1 MSATFALVRCPFSSM
16 PFRRTALVALLAVLS
31 LLGAVAPANADRT
44 QPLYFDA
51 PELRDPAA
59 REGTLDELQSLGVR
73 AVRVVLYWQD
83 VAPDADRNNRPDVDL
98 GDPASYAWGSYDDA
112 IGAAHARGMK
122 VLVTLTTPGPR
133 WATKDKTDRIT
144 RPSPAE
150 FRRFVAATAR
160 RYGDRVDAWAALNE
174 PNHPDF
180 LGPQYAKSGK
190 PLSPRIYRA
199 LYLAMGKGLRDAGN
213 GDDTLLM
220 GETAPRGTGR
230 VVHPITFMRLALCLN
245 SKWKKSSKCGRLDV
259 DGWAHH
265 PYTTKV
271 GPWFEPPSPNDVTIG
286 VLPRL
291 TRALDRATR
300 ARAFTRGSKMPVWLT
315 EFGIQSTPDRYFGVS
330 LTKQLEYRAIAER
343 MAWFNPR
350 VRAFSQYLLRDDRP
364 VEGET
369 GRSRYGGFESGLR
382 FSTGREKP
390 ALASFRLA
398 LAALRSGSR
407 VSIWGVVRPA
417 DGREDAT
424 VLYGDRGSRT
434 FKQLKRVR
442 TDAQGYFTFRTQFKK
457 GRRYRLKWNDVQG
470 YPVRVYKNR

>member
-1 MSATFALVRCPFSSM
+1 MALRPLLLAT
-16 PFRRTALVALLAVLS
+16 LVAVL
-31 LLGAVAPANADRT
+31 LLGATAPAHAART

-51 PELRDPAA
+51 PELRNPEV

-83 VAPDADRNNRPDVDL
+83 VAPDAERNNRPDVDL
-98 GDPASYAWGSYDDA
+98 TDPAAYNWATYEEA
-112 IGAAHARGMK
+112 IGAAHARGMR
-122 VLVTLTTPGPR
+122 VLLTLTTPGPR
-133 WATKDKTDRIT
+133 WAMRDRSDRVT

-150 FRRFVAATAR
+150 FRKFVVAAGR

-180 LGPQYAKSGK
+180 LGPQYAKSGR

-199 LYLAMGKGLRDAGN
+199 LFQAMDSGLEDSGNAG
-213 GDDTLLM
+213 DTLLM
-220 GETAPRGTGR
+220 GETAPRGTGK
-230 VVHPITFMRLALCLN
+230 VVHPITFMRLSLCLN
-245 SKWKKSSKCGRLDV
+245 AKWRRSSSCGRLDA

-300 ARAFTRGSKMPVWLT
+300 AGAFRRTSKMPVWLT

-343 MAWFNPR
+343 MAWSNPR
-350 VRAFSQYLLRDDRP
+350 VRAFSQYLLRDDQP
-364 VEGET
+364 VEGES

-390 ALASFRLA
+390 ALSAFRLS

-407 VSIWGVVRPA
+407 VSLWGLVRPA
-417 DGREDAT
+417 RGRVDAT
-424 VLYGDRGSRT
+424 VLYGDKGSKTFRT
-434 FKQLKRVR
+434 LKRVR
-442 TDAQGYFTFRTQFKK
+442 TDARGYFTLRTRFKK
-457 GRRYRLKWNDVQG
+457 GRRYRLKWEDAQG
-470 YPVRVYKNR
+470 YPVRVYKRR